1 MEKRLTIITMALEDY
16 MDNCGE
22 EYEEGNLFDYSIEE
36 LEHIMYHTNISK
48 VALIDGRL
56 YEL

>member
-1 MEKRLTIITMALEDY
+1 MALEDY